1 MQLAKANKNTLLKG
15 VLAAIILA
23 VIIGYYSQGV
33 SIGGLPLAALYEMLG
48 QLFLNALTMIVI
60 PLVASSLIAGIGGI
74 TLDRSFGRLGLKT
87 FFYYIVTI
95 MIAVLI
101 GVGIVSLVSFD
112 QFKPALDKISEMP
125 TNIQLPSS
133 GYDLVKQILFK
144 IFSGNIFLAASQGN
158 MLGIILFSVLFGLGL
173 SKIKGPS
180 QASLLSFWQG
190 FSAVMMSV
198 THIIMKCLP
207 FGVFF
212 LVARTVASGGLTSF
226 SSIGF
231 FLLIVLLGLALFLF
245 IALPILLYM
254 RGVSP
259 LKYFKA
265 VSPALVTAFSTS
277 SSAATLPITMECV
290 QINAGVSNRICS
302 FVIPL
307 GTTVNMTGSA
317 LYECVAVLFIAAM
330 LGIDLTLI
338 QQAMVVFLS
347 LLTAM
352 GMAGIPSASLISLII
367 ILNTLGLPAESIALI
382 VPVERILDMF
392 RTVVNV
398 ASEAGCAIMVA
409 RWEGENVLPR

>member
-1 MQLAKANKNTLLKG
+1 MAKANKNTLLKG

>member
-1 MQLAKANKNTLLKG
+1 MAKANKNTLLRG

-190 FSAVMMSV
+190 FSAVMMCV

>member
-1 MQLAKANKNTLLKG
+1 MAKANKNTLLRG

-33 SIGGLPLAALYEMLG
+33 SIDGLPLAALYEMLG